1 MLDTYLLRMGKV
13 SVATFCSSDFASD
26 CLLLDLVSFPTV
38 NKIAGVQDPLV
49 TVEDQGVLTLVFFA
63 VRLSVYAVNGQQ
75 VPASHRAVY
84 IWPAVLLLTSMSGVA
99 VVTKRNLISEAIPFV
114 FIVLQA
120 DVTKLGLAT
129 SEPAEHIFGMSR
141 RVVREF
147 TTLDFTQIIEKVT
160 RCLNIMFRNGFKP
173 SHDPQKG

>member
-1 MLDTYLLRMGKV
+1 
-13 SVATFCSSDFASD
+13 
-26 CLLLDLVSFPTV
+26 
-38 NKIAGVQDPLV
+38 
-49 TVEDQGVLTLVFFA
+49 
-63 VRLSVYAVNGQQ
+63 
-75 VPASHRAVY
+75 
-84 IWPAVLLLTSMSGVA
+84 MSGVS

-141 RVVREF
+141 RDVGEF

-160 RCLNIMFRNGFKP
+160 RCLNIMCLQWLQTIP
-173 SHDPQKG
+173 